1 MIAMTPEVRIDKYLW
16 AIRVFKTRSEAADAC
31 KTNKVYVNGSEAKS
45 SRNVKEG
52 DIITVRKGAIRYQYQ
67 VLTPID
73 KRQGAALVPQYAIN
87 KSNFTNLNNRTLNLS
102 ISTHKIITAN
112 PKTNKYSQLGITPT
126 NRLNHSTTYFVLKYH
141 CS

>member
-1 MIAMTPEVRIDKYLW
+1 MTPEVRIDKYLW

-31 KTNKVYVNGSEAKS
+31 KTNKVYVNGSEVKS

-73 KRQGAALVPQYAIN
+73 KRQGAALVPQYASEP
-87 KSNFTNLNNRTLNLS
+87 KSEQKL
-102 ISTHKIITAN
+102 
-112 PKTNKYSQLGITPT
+112 
-126 NRLNHSTTYFVLKYH
+126 
-141 CS
+141 

>member
-1 MIAMTPEVRIDKYLW
+1 MTPEVRIDKYLW

-67 VLTPID
+67 VITPID
-73 KRQGAALVPQYAIN
+73 KRQGAALVPQYA
-87 KSNFTNLNNRTLNLS
+87 
-102 ISTHKIITAN
+102 AN
-112 PKTNKYSQLGITPT
+112 ITPQEELDK
-126 NRLNHSTTYFVLKYH
+126 LNAPRETIFVFRDRGTGRPTKKERRELDSLMEGMFYDDEE
-141 CS
+141 